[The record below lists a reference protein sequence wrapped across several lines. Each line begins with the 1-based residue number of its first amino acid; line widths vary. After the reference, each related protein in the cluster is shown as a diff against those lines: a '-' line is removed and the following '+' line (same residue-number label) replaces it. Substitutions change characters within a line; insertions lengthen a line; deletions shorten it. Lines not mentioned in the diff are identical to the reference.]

1 MIISLYSIKQ
11 ITETVKGKFVGN
23 SDEYKIKYIL
33 IDSRKILHA
42 QASVFFALP
51 GERHDGHEFIA
62 ELYDKGIRCFVVS
75 QKVKNTDHFPEGNFI
90 EVRDTLKALQDLCA
104 SHRSQ
109 FDIPVIGVT
118 GSNGKTI
125 VKEQIDL
132 FPSEKSTLNEK
143 ISQEGFSVATK
154 LEKQKISDLIGAIGI
169 NERFAFINDLFE
181 GNADDFNE
189 ALKKLNS
196 FAEYKEACRYLDAE
210 IRPKYN
216 WDEENQV
223 VLEFLDL
230 IEKRYVV

>member
-1 MIISLYSIKQ
+1 MNKEDLITKIGAILVKIKSHKNPTEDSSESELQGLLDDTEDLVESVSVLKFIVNEGQMPIKNPPDTIHEEELAEDHEAEILSQKDETSDNEQEQ
-11 ITETVKGKFVGN
+11 ITESEIEKK
-23 SDEYKIKYIL
+23 EIL
-33 IDSRKILHA
+33 
-42 QASVFFALP
+42 
-51 GERHDGHEFIA
+51 
-62 ELYDKGIRCFVVS
+62 
-75 QKVKNTDHFPEGNFI
+75 KNTELSEP
-90 EVRDTLKALQDLCA
+90 
-104 SHRSQ
+104 
-109 FDIPVIGVT
+109 
-118 GSNGKTI
+118 
-125 VKEQIDL
+125 KEDEKSPQKKQIDL
-132 FPSEKSTLNEK
+132 FTSEESTLNEK